1 MTKYIAL
8 LAVLLGGFF
17 TPAWGQNPPP
27 GLTESGIAIG
37 VATLNSSVTVTTGN
51 TFQQALASNVANT
64 VRRQSLEIQNNN
76 TNTDSCWV
84 FLGTT
89 ANATKAASIILAVG
103 QAYTR
108 YYPYVPDDAVQVT
121 CAGNSDTVYIGNN

>member
-17 TPAWGQNPPP
+17 TPAWAQNPPI
-27 GLTESGIAIG
+27 GLTVSGVADG
-37 VATLNSSVTVTTGN
+37 VATLNSSVTITTGN

-64 VRRQSLEIQNNN
+64 VRRQSLTIQNNN

-84 FLGTT
+84 FIGP
-89 ANATKAASIILAVG
+89 AASATKALSIILAVG

-108 YYPYVPDDAVQVT
+108 YFPYVPSDAIQVT
-121 CAGNSDTVYIGNN
+121 CSSTNDTVYLDSQ